1 MNDMT
6 PVQLDVLKELINIGS
21 GRAASTL
28 NEVTGSHISLEVPF
42 VKVSSLPQIKKEM
55 AKEISALVSVVRLNF
70 KGTFSGMAS
79 LILPTDSADE
89 LVASLIGEELE
100 DSDFDKI
107 KIGTFTEIGN
117 IVLNGVMGSI
127 ANMVDQEMSYSVPTY
142 EETTISNLLGVD
154 DSESDKTILMAQ
166 TRFII
171 EQLEI
176 DGDFTLLFKVDSPDV
191 LVKIVDAMIGFY
203 LE

>member
-6 PVQLDVLKELINIGS
+6 PVQLDVLKELINIGI

-42 VKVSSLPQIKKEM
+42 VEVSSLPQIKKEM
-55 AKEISALVSVVRLNF
+55 AKEISSLVSVVRLNF

>member
-6 PVQLDVLKELINIGS
+6 PVQLDVLKELINIGI

-42 VKVSSLPQIKKEM
+42 VEVSSLPQIKKEM